1 MSGSKVMRLM
11 NTIFL
16 VLGVGLFVVL
26 IWQLDPKDVWQRL
39 VSVGWFF
46 LASFGFHA
54 LALAVSAR
62 AWQHV
67 IHKERSTATYWDLFV
82 AFWFGH
88 VINFLTPA
96 STLGE
101 VSRFSI
107 LKGKVEDHELV
118 ASLISYN
125 FFTFVFEQLFAILGP
140 ILALIFLALPATILW
155 GVFGLAFVMLIPT
168 VLLFIFLRMGAIS
181 RLAMLVGKLPLIKK
195 YKQTLSDKSF
205 RIDQSIRDFMARPR
219 EFRKAAFWMFVARM
233 IDILEVWM
241 LLTILMPGKHTPFFV
256 LLLAFVSQT
265 TTQLINWILS
275 IVPGRVGITE
285 GGMTLL
291 FKMLHLDPIA
301 GFSMEVIR
309 RLRML
314 LTVAVGLVFGLFL
327 LRVKHGGSSPEH
339 KSG

>member
-1 MSGSKVMRLM
+1 MAKKNGMKIL

-16 VLGVGLFVVL
+16 VLGIGLFMLL
-26 IWQLDPKDVWQRL
+26 IWKLDPKDIWHRL
-39 VSVGWFF
+39 VSIGWFF
-46 LASFGFHA
+46 LASFAFHA

-67 IHKERSTATYWDLFV
+67 IHKEKSTATYWDLFV

-125 FFTFVFEQLFAILGP
+125 FFTFVFEQIFAILGP
-140 ILALIFLALPATILW
+140 ILALLFLVLPTGILW
-155 GVFGLAFVMLIPT
+155 GVFGLSFVMMIPT
-168 VLLFIFLRMGAIS
+168 ALLFIVLRMGAIS
-181 RLAMLVGKLPLIKK
+181 RLAMLVGRLPLIKK
-195 YKQTLSDKSF
+195 YKQTLSDKST
-205 RIDQSIRDFMARPR
+205 RIDKAIRDFMQRPK
-219 EFRKAAFWMFVARM
+219 EFRAAAFWMIAARLV
-233 IDILEVWM
+233 DIMEIWM
-241 LLTILMPGKHTPFFV
+241 LLTILIPDKRSPFFV
-256 LLLAFVSQT
+256 LVLAFVSQT
-265 TTQLINWILS
+265 TTQLINWILT
-275 IVPGRVGITE
+275 IVPGRIGMTE
-285 GGMTLL
+285 GGMTIL
-291 FKMLHLDPIA
+291 FKMLHLDPVA

-314 LTVAVGLVFGLFL
+314 LTVAVGLIMGLFL
-327 LRVKHGGSSPEH
+327 IRSGDSS
-339 KSG
+339 KK

>member
-1 MSGSKVMRLM
+1 MAESRTMRLL

-16 VLGVGLFVVL
+16 VLGLGLFVVL
-26 IWQLDPKDVWQRL
+26 VWQLDPKDVWQRL
-39 VSVGWFF
+39 VSIGWFL

-67 IHKERSTATYWDLFV
+67 IHKEKSTASYWNLFN

-125 FFTFVFEQLFAILGP
+125 FFTFVSAQLFAILGP
-140 ILALIFLALPATILW
+140 ILALMFLALPTGILW
-155 GVFGLAFVMLIPT
+155 SVLGLAVIMLIPT
-168 VLLFIFLRMGAIS
+168 AVLFVVLRMGAIS
-181 RLAMLVGKLPLIKK
+181 RLAMLVGKIPFIKK
-195 YKQTLSDKSF
+195 YRQTLSDKSV
-205 RIDQSIRDFMARPR
+205 RIDQAIRDFTTRPK
-219 EFRKAAFWMFVARM
+219 EFRNAVLWMFVARL
-233 IDILEVWM
+233 IDIMEVWM
-241 LLTILMPGKHTPFFV
+241 LLTVLMPAVKRPFF
-256 LLLAFVSQT
+256 LLILAFVTQT
-265 TTQLINWILS
+265 TTQLINWIVS
-275 IVPGRVGITE
+275 IVPGRIGITE
-285 GGMTLL
+285 GGLTLL
-291 FKMLHLDPIA
+291 FKLLKLDPIA

-314 LTVAVGLVFGLFL
+314 LTVAVGLVLGFFL
-327 LRVKHGGSSPEH
+327 LHPKKDTRHIEDRS
-339 KSG
+339 